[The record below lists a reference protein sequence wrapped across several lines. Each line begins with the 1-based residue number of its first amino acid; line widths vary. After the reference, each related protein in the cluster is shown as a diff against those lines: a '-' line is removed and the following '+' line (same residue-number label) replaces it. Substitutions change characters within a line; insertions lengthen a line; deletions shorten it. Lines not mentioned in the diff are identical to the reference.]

1 MDLTL
6 TPDTYVPILNNGN
19 YVDKVPNIQ
28 NGIYCPCGSRHNKVY
43 NHQTFTSHI
52 RTKYHQKWLQEMNEN
67 KANHYVEMLKYKEL
81 VENQKIIIKKMET
94 QLQTK
99 ILTIDYLTQQL
110 YNKDNTITYDL
121 LEIE

>member
-43 NHQTFTSHI
+43 NHQTS
-52 RTKYHQKWLQEMNEN
+52 KKW
-67 KANHYVEMLKYKEL
+67 KHSYKPR
-81 VENQKIIIKKMET
+81 
-94 QLQTK
+94 
-99 ILTIDYLTQQL
+99 Y
-110 YNKDNTITYDL
+110 
-121 LEIE
+121 